1 MLAMTPSRVQ
11 TIQLR
16 PDLGL
21 TFSEAGSGRPALIL
35 HGGGG
40 PFTVAGIAEHLSS
53 TMHTFLP
60 THPGWNGTE
69 RLGDSAG
76 IEDLAQMYLAFLE
89 TRGLSDVLVVG
100 SSLGGWIGSEMA
112 LQDEQRR
119 ISGLVLIDAVG
130 VNVAGEPIRDFFAL
144 SAREVAEYSYH
155 DAGRFY
161 VDPSSLAPEQLA
173 GRQANMTTMRALAG
187 QPYMHSPEL
196 LGQLKAVQLPVL
208 VLWGE
213 SDRIV
218 TPAYGRAYAQAFGN
232 AQFELIERAGHL
244 PQLEQPAAALARID
258 TYLSAQQT

>member
-1 MLAMTPSRVQ
+1 MTQS
-11 TIQLR
+11 ILR
-16 PDLGL
+16 TAPLRSDLSL

-60 THPGWNGTE
+60 THPGWNGTG
-69 RLGDSAG
+69 RPSDLAG
-76 IEDLAQMYLAFLE
+76 IQDLARMYLAFLE
-89 TRGLSDVLVVG
+89 AEHLSDVLVIG
-100 SSLGGWIGSEMA
+100 SSLGGWIGAEMA
-112 LQDEQRR
+112 RQDDQRR
-119 ISGLVLIDAVG
+119 IGGLVLIDAVG
-130 VNVAGEPIRDFFAL
+130 IEVAGEPIRDFFAL
-144 SAREVAEYSYH
+144 NAREVAEYSYH
-155 DAGRFY
+155 DAERFY

-173 GRQANMTTMRALAG
+173 GRQANMATMHAVAG

-196 LGQLKAVQLPVL
+196 LGQLKAVELPVL

-232 AQFELIERAGHL
+232 AQFELIEKAGHL
-244 PQLEQPAAALARID
+244 PQLEQPAATLARID
-258 TYLSAQQT
+258 AHIRAGHS